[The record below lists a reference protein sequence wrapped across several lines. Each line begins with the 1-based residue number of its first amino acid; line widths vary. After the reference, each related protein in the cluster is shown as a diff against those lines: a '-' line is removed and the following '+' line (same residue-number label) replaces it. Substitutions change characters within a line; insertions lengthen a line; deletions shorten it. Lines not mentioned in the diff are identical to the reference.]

1 MQSDDSKRDNY
12 NREDL
17 RAKKTKNL
25 PSIIATKQRDFLSS
39 QKKKKEQVQTTLR
52 TFKKKKQANFDK
64 QTLSL
69 LHLGLPNGKYI

>member
-52 TFKKKKQANFDK
+52 TLKKKQANFDK